1 MAGGQRRRRK
11 HEGGG
16 VTSTQETAKDES
28 ASESW
33 LRVELHARGRTCTL
47 VLRGSLCGTSIA
59 ALEAQ
64 VDQLGCVPC
73 DDVTVD
79 LRGLRAIDPVGANVL
94 LGLYHYVDG
103 RGGRLR
109 ITGATDRIAITLRQY
124 VVEYAEVDGGLADT
138 IFGPADL
145 TTASEAPMTDGET
158 GSTFTA

>member
-1 MAGGQRRRRK
+1 
-11 HEGGG
+11 
-16 VTSTQETAKDES
+16 
-28 ASESW
+28 
-33 LRVELHARGRTCTL
+33 L

>member
-1 MAGGQRRRRK
+1 VAGGQRRK
-11 HEGGG
+11 QEGGG
-16 VTSTQETAKDES
+16 VTSTQETAKDRR

-33 LRVELHARGRTCTL
+33 LRVELLGRGRTCTL
-47 VLRGSLCGTSIA
+47 ILRGSLCGTSIA

-79 LRGLRAIDPVGANVL
+79 LRELRAIDPVGANVL

-109 ITGATDRIAITLRQY
+109 VTGASDRIAITLRQY
-124 VVEYAEVDGGLADT
+124 VVEYAEIDAGLADALL
-138 IFGPADL
+138 GSSDL
-145 TTASEAPMTDGET
+145 MNASEGPLTDGEP
-158 GSTFTA
+158 GSTVTA